1 LPPGEF
7 KILWAD
13 SQPEEGT
20 LHLNFNL
27 DKSGGEIAVTELVLG
42 KPVILDSVIYT
53 QQYTNYSYGR
63 YSDGT
68 SRWFVLSGMTP
79 GESNLYTYLPEQPKE
94 DGIEIYPNPAG
105 DFVEIRL
112 FEPDVHD
119 LDISIIDQLG
129 REKIHRSIDG
139 HGGQVDVSALPPGIY
154 LLRVQGNDGSFVRKL
169 IKGY

>member
-1 LPPGEF
+1 
-7 KILWAD
+7 
-13 SQPEEGT
+13 
-20 LHLNFNL
+20 
-27 DKSGGEIAVTELVLG
+27 
-42 KPVILDSVIYT
+42 
-53 QQYTNYSYGR
+53 
-63 YSDGT
+63 
-68 SRWFVLSGMTP
+68 
-79 GESNLYTYLPEQPKE
+79 LPELPKE